1 MAYTP
6 ELDTFHSAALRRI
19 AWALKK
25 PMTKTLAAIVDNL
38 MYIVDPGKICET
50 CKDKSCE
57 TCMFGDATPTAEAAT
72 TINSLKFNLKREVS
86 IMKPNQVSVLISK
99 KIGKNFCSW
108 SVSQGVTAE
117 LEDGDHYKEAI
128 IELDAE
134 LKDLVAM
141 SLPMGPKGSTTKNL
155 PAELPAIS
163 PPEEDS
169 AYIP

>member
-1 MAYTP
+1 MAYSP
-6 ELDTFHSAALRRI
+6 ELDMLHSAALRRI

-25 PMTKTLAAIVDNL
+25 PMTKTIATIIDNL
-38 MYIVDPGKICET
+38 MFIVDPGEVCEA

-57 TCMFGDATPTAEAAT
+57 SCMFGDATPTAEAAT
-72 TINSLKFNLKREVS
+72 TINSLKFNLERSVS

-117 LEDGDHYKEAI
+117 LEEGDYYKEAI
-128 IELDAE
+128 AELDAN

-141 SLPMGPKGSTTKNL
+141 SLPIGSKGSTTRNL
-155 PAELPAIS
+155 PATLPAI
-163 PPEEDS
+163 PALPE
-169 AYIP
+169 ITTV